1 MLSIS
6 TQTACTPGKQKQ
18 TLVALSC
25 LRSSCLGHMQAM
37 EESYT
42 ELAKRF
48 QKSSHVR
55 IAKYQAD
62 TDRDFASQKFGLK
75 TFPTLV
81 LMPKSQ
87 SSGVI
92 RYPTE
97 RRDTDSLQMWLN
109 TMTGYEA

>member
-1 MLSIS
+1 MHAASVVHVS
-6 TQTACTPGKQKQ
+6 E
-18 TLVALSC
+18 LSC
-25 LRSSCLGHMQAM
+25 TIAVLQAM

-42 ELAKRF
+42 ELARRF

-62 TDRDFASQKFGLK
+62 TDREFASQKFGLK

-109 TMTGYEA
+109 TMIGYEA